1 MAKEDIIEYQFTSDQ
16 NRTEAARNGEKGGK
30 ASGRS
35 RRRKR
40 QFRDELEMLLP
51 LTDKGKDGQPIINPL
66 TGSKQTVQQSITMQL
81 LLKARKGD
89 VKAAKLILDTL
100 GELVLKE
107 EHKHE
112 GEVTIKLVETGYT
125 PASSEEE
132 ILKREGIDDGTI

>member
-1 MAKEDIIEYQFTSDQ
+1 MAKEDNLVSLGD
-16 NRTEAARNGEKGGK
+16 RTTEEQREIARQGGK

-66 TGSKQTVQQSITMQL
+66 TGRKQTVQQSITMQL

-89 VKAAKLILDTL
+89 VKAAKLIFEVL
-100 GELVLKE
+100 GERLLRAE
-107 EHKHE
+107 ETHE
-112 GEVTIKLVETGYT
+112 VNVTHSRYEGMTEDELIAET
-125 PASSEEE
+125 
-132 ILKREGIDDGTI
+132 KRLNDAIENT

>member
-1 MAKEDIIEYQFTSDQ
+1 MAKEDIIEHQFDK
-16 NRTEAARNGEKGGK
+16 RTAGEQQEIARAGGK

-66 TGSKQTVQQSITMQL
+66 TGRKQTVQQSITMQL

-89 VKAAKLILDTL
+89 VKAAKLIFEVL
-100 GELVLKE
+100 GERLLRAE
-107 EHKHE
+107 ETHE
-112 GEVTIKLVETGYT
+112 VNVTHSRYEGMTEDELIAET
-125 PASSEEE
+125 
-132 ILKREGIDDGTI
+132 KRLNDAIENT

>member
-1 MAKEDIIEYQFTSDQ
+1 MANTDNLQPVQSES
-16 NRTEAARNGEKGGK
+16 EAREKGRKGGV
-30 ASGRS
+30 ASGKS

-66 TGSKQTVQQSITMQL
+66 TGRKQTVQQSITMQL

-100 GELVLKE
+100 GELVIKE

-132 ILKREGIDDGTI
+132 ILKREGIDDGTV

>member
-1 MAKEDIIEYQFTSDQ
+1 MANDDNLVSLGD
-16 NRTEAARNGEKGGK
+16 RTTEEQREIARQGGK

-66 TGSKQTVQQSITMQL
+66 TGRKQTVQQSITMQL

-100 GELVLKE
+100 GELVIKE

-112 GEVTIKLVETGYT
+112 IEGGMVIVTADEREK
-125 PASSEEE
+125 AA
-132 ILKREGIDDGTI
+132 LKKMAENED

>member
-1 MAKEDIIEYQFTSDQ
+1 MAKEDIIEHQFDK
-16 NRTEAARNGEKGGK
+16 RTADERHELATKAGK

-66 TGSKQTVQQSITMQL
+66 TGRKQTVQQSITMQL

-100 GELVLKE
+100 GELVIKE

-112 GEVTIKLVETGYT
+112 IEGGMVIVTADEMEK
-125 PASSEEE
+125 AA
-132 ILKREGIDDGTI
+132 LKKMAENED

>member
-1 MAKEDIIEYQFTSDQ
+1 MAESNLIPQSERTKEEQREI
-16 NRTEAARNGEKGGK
+16 ARQGGK

-66 TGSKQTVQQSITMQL
+66 TGRKQTVQQSITMQL

-100 GELVLKE
+100 GELVIKE

-112 GEVTIKLVETGYT
+112 IEGGNVIVTADEREK
-125 PASSEEE
+125 AA
-132 ILKREGIDDGTI
+132 LKKMAENED

>member
-1 MAKEDIIEYQFTSDQ
+1 MAQEDLIPTNKRTKEEAKELG
-16 NRTEAARNGEKGGK
+16 RKGGV
-30 ASGRS
+30 ASGKS

-66 TGSKQTVQQSITMQL
+66 TGRKQTVQQSITMQL

-112 GEVTIKLVETGYT
+112 IEGGMVIVTADEREK
-125 PASSEEE
+125 AA
-132 ILKREGIDDGTI
+132 LKKMAENED

>member
-1 MAKEDIIEYQFTSDQ
+1 MANDDNLVSLGD
-16 NRTEAARNGEKGGK
+16 RTTEEQREIARQGGK

-66 TGSKQTVQQSITMQL
+66 TGRKQTVQQSITMQL

-100 GELVLKE
+100 GELVIKE

-112 GEVTIKLVETGYT
+112 IEGGMVIVTADEMEKS
-125 PASSEEE
+125 A
-132 ILKREGIDDGTI
+132 LKKMKDED

>member
-1 MAKEDIIEYQFTSDQ
+1 MAYDNLKSLGD
-16 NRTEAARNGEKGGK
+16 RTTEEQREIARQGGK

-66 TGSKQTVQQSITMQL
+66 TGRKQTVQQSITMQL

-112 GEVTIKLVETGYT
+112 IEGGMVIVTADEREK
-125 PASSEEE
+125 AA
-132 ILKREGIDDGTI
+132 LKKMAENED

>member
-1 MAKEDIIEYQFTSDQ
+1 MAESNLIPQSERTKEEQREI
-16 NRTEAARNGEKGGK
+16 ARAGGK

-66 TGSKQTVQQSITMQL
+66 TGRKQTVQQSITMQL

-100 GELVLKE
+100 GELVIKE

-112 GEVTIKLVETGYT
+112 IEGGMVIVTADEMEKS
-125 PASSEEE
+125 A
-132 ILKREGIDDGTI
+132 LKKMKDED

>member
-1 MAKEDIIEYQFTSDQ
+1 MANDDNLVSLGD
-16 NRTEAARNGEKGGK
+16 RTTDEQREIARQGGK

-66 TGSKQTVQQSITMQL
+66 TGRKQTVQQSITMQL

-89 VKAAKLILDTL
+89 VKAAKLIFEVL
-100 GELVLKE
+100 GERLLRAE
-107 EHKHE
+107 ETHE
-112 GEVTIKLVETGYT
+112 VNVTHSRYEGMTEDELIAET
-125 PASSEEE
+125 
-132 ILKREGIDDGTI
+132 KRLNDAIENT

>member
-1 MAKEDIIEYQFTSDQ
+1 MAQEDLIPTNKRTKEEAKELG
-16 NRTEAARNGEKGGK
+16 RKGGV
-30 ASGRS
+30 ASGKS

-66 TGSKQTVQQSITMQL
+66 TGRKQTVQQSITMQL

-100 GELVLKE
+100 GELVIKE

-112 GEVTIKLVETGYT
+112 ITGQMVIVTADEMEK
-125 PASSEEE
+125 AA
-132 ILKREGIDDGTI
+132 LKKMAENED

>member
-1 MAKEDIIEYQFTSDQ
+1 MSNLKNTEGTQFQSGL
-16 NRTEAARNGEKGGK
+16 EAAEHGRNGGK

-66 TGSKQTVQQSITMQL
+66 TGRKQTVQQSITMQL
-81 LLKARKGD
+81 LLKARNGN

-100 GELVLKE
+100 GELVIKE

-112 GEVTIKLVETGYT
+112 IEGGMVIVTADEREK
-125 PASSEEE
+125 AA
-132 ILKREGIDDGTI
+132 LKRMAENED

>member
-1 MAKEDIIEYQFTSDQ
+1 MANDDNLVSLGD
-16 NRTEAARNGEKGGK
+16 RTTEEQREIARQGGK

-66 TGSKQTVQQSITMQL
+66 TGRKQTVQQSITMQL

-89 VKAAKLILDTL
+89 VKAAKLIFEVL
-100 GELVLKE
+100 GERLLRAE
-107 EHKHE
+107 ETHE
-112 GEVTIKLVETGYT
+112 VNVTHSRYEGMTEDELIAET
-125 PASSEEE
+125 
-132 ILKREGIDDGTI
+132 KRLNDAIENT

>member
-1 MAKEDIIEYQFTSDQ
+1 MAQEDLIPTNKRTKEEAKELG
-16 NRTEAARNGEKGGK
+16 RKGGV
-30 ASGRS
+30 ASGKS

-66 TGSKQTVQQSITMQL
+66 TGRKQTVQQSITMQL

-100 GELVLKE
+100 GELVIKE

-112 GEVTIKLVETGYT
+112 IEGGMVIVTADEREK
-125 PASSEEE
+125 AA
-132 ILKREGIDDGTI
+132 LKKMAENED

>member
-66 TGSKQTVQQSITMQL
+66 TGRKQTVQQSITMQL

-89 VKAAKLILDTL
+89 VKAAKLIFEVL
-100 GELVLKE
+100 GERLLRAE
-107 EHKHE
+107 ETHE
-112 GEVTIKLVETGYT
+112 VNVTHSRYEGMTI
-125 PASSEEE
+125 EELQAE
-132 ILKREGIDDGTI
+132 NKRLDDIINDV

>member
-1 MAKEDIIEYQFTSDQ
+1 MANDDNLKSLGD
-16 NRTEAARNGEKGGK
+16 RTTEEQREIARQGGK

-66 TGSKQTVQQSITMQL
+66 TGRKQTVQQSITMQL

-89 VKAAKLILDTL
+89 VKAAKLILDAL
-100 GELVLKE
+100 GELVIKE

-112 GEVTIKLVETGYT
+112 IEGGMVIVTDDEREK
-125 PASSEEE
+125 AA
-132 ILKREGIDDGTI
+132 LKKMAENED

>member
-1 MAKEDIIEYQFTSDQ
+1 MAQEDLIPTNKRTKEEAKELG
-16 NRTEAARNGEKGGK
+16 RKGGV
-30 ASGRS
+30 ASGKS

-66 TGSKQTVQQSITMQL
+66 TGRKQTVQQSITMQL

-100 GELVLKE
+100 GELVIKE

-112 GEVTIKLVETGYT
+112 IEGGMVIVTADEREK
-125 PASSEEE
+125 AA
-132 ILKREGIDDGTI
+132 LKKMAEDED

>member
-1 MAKEDIIEYQFTSDQ
+1 MAESNLIPQSERTKEEQREI
-16 NRTEAARNGEKGGK
+16 ARQGGK

-66 TGSKQTVQQSITMQL
+66 TGRKQTVQQSITMQL

-100 GELVLKE
+100 GELVIKE

-112 GEVTIKLVETGYT
+112 IEGGMVIVTADEREK
-125 PASSEEE
+125 AA
-132 ILKREGIDDGTI
+132 LKRMAENED

>member
-1 MAKEDIIEYQFTSDQ
+1 MAKEDIIEHQFDK
-16 NRTEAARNGEKGGK
+16 RTAGEQQEIARAGGK

-66 TGSKQTVQQSITMQL
+66 TGRKQTVQQSITMQL

-112 GEVTIKLVETGYT
+112 IEGGMVIVTADEMEKD
-125 PASSEEE
+125 A
-132 ILKREGIDDGTI
+132 LKKMKDED

>member
-1 MAKEDIIEYQFTSDQ
+1 MANDDNLVSLGD
-16 NRTEAARNGEKGGK
+16 RTTEEQREIARQGGK

-66 TGSKQTVQQSITMQL
+66 TGRKQTVQQSITMQL

-100 GELVLKE
+100 GELVIKE

-112 GEVTIKLVETGYT
+112 IEGGMVIVTADEREK
-125 PASSEEE
+125 AA
-132 ILKREGIDDGTI
+132 LKRMAENED

>member
-1 MAKEDIIEYQFTSDQ
+1 MAKEDIIEHQFDK
-16 NRTEAARNGEKGGK
+16 RTASEQQEIARAGGK

-66 TGSKQTVQQSITMQL
+66 TGRKQTVQQSITMQL

-89 VKAAKLILDTL
+89 VKAAKLILGTL

-112 GEVTIKLVETGYT
+112 IEGSMVIVTADEREK
-125 PASSEEE
+125 AA
-132 ILKREGIDDGTI
+132 LKRMAENED

>member
-1 MAKEDIIEYQFTSDQ
+1 MAKEDIIEHQFDK
-16 NRTEAARNGEKGGK
+16 RTAGEQQEIARAGGK

-66 TGSKQTVQQSITMQL
+66 TGRKQTVQQSITMQL

-100 GELVLKE
+100 GELVIKE

-112 GEVTIKLVETGYT
+112 IEGGMVIVTADEMEKS
-125 PASSEEE
+125 A
-132 ILKREGIDDGTI
+132 LKKMKDED

>member
-1 MAKEDIIEYQFTSDQ
+1 MAIDPNIGKDTQFQTGEEQ
-16 NRTEAARNGEKGGK
+16 AKTARQGGK

-66 TGSKQTVQQSITMQL
+66 TGRKQTVQQSITMQL

-100 GELVLKE
+100 GELVIKE

-112 GEVTIKLVETGYT
+112 IEGGMVIVTADEREK
-125 PASSEEE
+125 AA
-132 ILKREGIDDGTI
+132 LKKMANED

>member
-1 MAKEDIIEYQFTSDQ
+1 MANDDNLKSLGD
-16 NRTEAARNGEKGGK
+16 RTTEEQREIARQGGK

-66 TGSKQTVQQSITMQL
+66 TGRKQTVQQSITMQL

-89 VKAAKLILDTL
+89 VKAAKLIFEVL
-100 GELVLKE
+100 GERLLKAE
-107 EHKHE
+107 ESHE
-112 GEVTIKLVETGYT
+112 VNVTHSRYEGMTEDELIAET
-125 PASSEEE
+125 
-132 ILKREGIDDGTI
+132 KRLNDAIENT

>member
-1 MAKEDIIEYQFTSDQ
+1 VSNLKNTEGTQFQSGL
-16 NRTEAARNGEKGGK
+16 EAAEHGRNGGK

-66 TGSKQTVQQSITMQL
+66 TGRKQTVQQSITMQL

-89 VKAAKLILDTL
+89 VKAAKLIFEVL
-100 GELVLKE
+100 GERLLKAE
-107 EHKHE
+107 ESHE
-112 GEVTIKLVETGYT
+112 VNVTHSRYEGMTEDELIAET
-125 PASSEEE
+125 
-132 ILKREGIDDGTI
+132 KRLNDAIENT

>member
-1 MAKEDIIEYQFTSDQ
+1 MAESNLIPQSERTKEEQREI
-16 NRTEAARNGEKGGK
+16 ARQGGK

-66 TGSKQTVQQSITMQL
+66 TGRKQTVQQSITMQL

-100 GELVLKE
+100 GELVIKE

-112 GEVTIKLVETGYT
+112 IEGGMVIVTADEREK
-125 PASSEEE
+125 AA
-132 ILKREGIDDGTI
+132 LKKMAENED

>member
-1 MAKEDIIEYQFTSDQ
+1 MAQEDLIPTNKRTKEEAKELG
-16 NRTEAARNGEKGGK
+16 RKGGL
-30 ASGRS
+30 ASGKS

-66 TGSKQTVQQSITMQL
+66 TGRKQTVQQSITMQL

-100 GELVLKE
+100 GELVIKE

-112 GEVTIKLVETGYT
+112 IEGGMVIVTADEMEKS
-125 PASSEEE
+125 A
-132 ILKREGIDDGTI
+132 LKKMKDED

>member
-1 MAKEDIIEYQFTSDQ
+1 MAIDPNIGKDTQFQTGEEQ
-16 NRTEAARNGEKGGK
+16 AKTARQGGK

-66 TGSKQTVQQSITMQL
+66 TGRKQTVQQSITMQL

-89 VKAAKLILDTL
+89 VKAAKLIFEVL
-100 GELVLKE
+100 GERLLRAE
-107 EHKHE
+107 ETHDVNVTHSRYE
-112 GEVTIKLVETGYT
+112 GMTEDELIAET
-125 PASSEEE
+125 
-132 ILKREGIDDGTI
+132 KRLNDAIENT

>member
-1 MAKEDIIEYQFTSDQ
+1 MNDDNLKSLGD
-16 NRTEAARNGEKGGK
+16 RTTEEQREIARQGGK

-66 TGSKQTVQQSITMQL
+66 TGRKQTVQQSITMQL

-89 VKAAKLILDTL
+89 VKAAKLIFEVL
-100 GELVLKE
+100 GERLLR
-107 EHKHE
+107 
-112 GEVTIKLVETGYT
+112 
-125 PASSEEE
+125 AEE
-132 ILKREGIDDGTI
+132 IHEVNVTHSRYEGMTEDELIAETKRLNDAIENT

>member
-66 TGSKQTVQQSITMQL
+66 TGRKQTVQQSITMQL

-89 VKAAKLILDTL
+89 VKAAKLIFEVL
-100 GELVLKE
+100 GERLLRAE
-107 EHKHE
+107 ETHE
-112 GEVTIKLVETGYT
+112 VNVTHSRYEGMTEDELIAET
-125 PASSEEE
+125 
-132 ILKREGIDDGTI
+132 KRLNDAIENT

>member
-1 MAKEDIIEYQFTSDQ
+1 MAESNLIPQSERTKEEQREI
-16 NRTEAARNGEKGGK
+16 ARAGGK

-40 QFRDELEMLLP
+40 QFRDELEMLLQ

-66 TGSKQTVQQSITMQL
+66 TGRKQTVQQSITMQL

-112 GEVTIKLVETGYT
+112 IEGGMVIVTADEREK
-125 PASSEEE
+125 AA
-132 ILKREGIDDGTI
+132 LKKMANED